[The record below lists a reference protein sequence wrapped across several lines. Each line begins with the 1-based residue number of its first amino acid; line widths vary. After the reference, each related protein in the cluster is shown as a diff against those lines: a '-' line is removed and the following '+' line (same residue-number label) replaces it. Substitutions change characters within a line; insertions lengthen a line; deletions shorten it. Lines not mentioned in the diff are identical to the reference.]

1 MKIAEFLTAAFA
13 PIFIRF
19 LIERHIKL
27 PSRQRYK
34 AHRGF
39 RISCGLIAAVLS
51 TAVPRGHATEQAP
64 LPQLDHV
71 VVVVLENHSFDQIIN
86 PNIAPFI
93 FQLATGGALFVH
105 AFAVSHPSQPN
116 YFVLFSGSTQGITDN
131 RDYTFDV
138 PNLASALTA
147 VGKSFIGYVEAG
159 SPRNHNP
166 WESFISARGMERDF
180 SDFPTDFRRLPTVSF
195 VIPRP
200 DNDMHDGSVRRGDA
214 WLRVHLGPYAA
225 WAKTHN
231 SLLIVTFD
239 EDDNNADNH
248 IATIIYGAE
257 VRPGQYTERISHDN
271 VLSTL
276 QAMYLFP
283 SLTEAAPIRS
293 IWDKV
298 DALQ

>member
-1 MKIAEFLTAAFA
+1 M
-13 PIFIRF
+13 
-19 LIERHIKL
+19 
-27 PSRQRYK
+27 
-34 AHRGF
+34 
-39 RISCGLIAAVLS
+39 
-51 TAVPRGHATEQAP
+51 
-64 LPQLDHV
+64 
-71 VVVVLENHSFDQIIN
+71 VVVLENHSFDQIIN

-166 WESFISARGMERDF
+166 WESFISARRTERDF

-195 VIPRP
+195 VIPRL

-214 WLRVHLGPYAA
+214 WLRVHLGPYAE

-239 EDDNNADNH
+239 EDDDNADNH
-248 IATIIYGAE
+248 IATIIYGAH
-257 VRPGQYTERISHDN
+257 VRPGQYTERISHNN

-276 QAMYLFP
+276 QAMYQFP

-293 IWDKV
+293 IWNEA